1 MILTFDGSY
10 GSPSGARPWRN
21 LDRKSLLKGLEEGNM
36 KISALVIVGTLVIVG
51 CGTEPAP
58 PVGEQ
63 APPADE
69 WKAPT
74 NLFGGCI
81 LTTPIGEVPEDLY
94 TITDVVP
101 TDDIP
106 PFTKKLTVYGLTL
119 AAGDDASDDFMRLVA
134 KTITEIFPRA
144 EGLDLAKQEEVLRNQ
159 YLYKALIPVPV
170 GEDMSFFEEDQETFF
185 QLASQNSICDIIMSE
200 VPGQVMEVVEHILH
214 FVSDTGLH
222 YAFPAEWGIS
232 KESEIAVAM
241 NEAIEKGYYEVEQYG
256 DIDNEEEHHRVLIQE
271 FAYWAISTY
280 WDLQGAYG
288 PVGEAEWNIVTAAE
302 LKEKM
307 PALSD
312 MIERTVATVMVAPSL
327 ETLQQIGPTRAEE
340 REARD

>member
-1 MILTFDGSY
+1 MRTLIATVFIALFFV
-10 GSPSGARPWRN
+10 AC
-21 LDRKSLLKGLEEGNM
+21 GNQ
-36 KISALVIVGTLVIVG
+36 T
-51 CGTEPAP
+51 AP
-58 PVGEQ
+58 PTEG
-63 APPADE
+63 PDPATE
-69 WKAPT
+69 AGA
-74 NLFGGCI
+74 NHFGGCI
-81 LTTPIGEVPEDLY
+81 LTTPIGEVPDDLY
-94 TITDVVP
+94 LVTDIVA

-119 AAGDDASDDFMRLVA
+119 AARDDASDEFMLLVA
-134 KTITEIFPRA
+134 RTISEIFPRE

-170 GEDMSFFEEDQETFF
+170 GEDMSFIEEDEATFM
-185 QLASQNSICDIIMSE
+185 LTASQNSICDIIMSD

-232 KESEIAVAM
+232 KDSEIALAM

-256 DIDNEEEHHRVLIQE
+256 DIDNEEEYHRVLIQE

-280 WDLQGAYG
+280 WDLQEAYG
-288 PVGEAEWNIVTAAE
+288 PVGEAEWNIVTSAE
-302 LKEKM
+302 LEGKM
-307 PALSD
+307 PALHD

-327 ETLQQIGPTRAEE
+327 ETLQKIGPTRAEE
-340 REARD
+340 REANDS

>member
-1 MILTFDGSY
+1 M
-10 GSPSGARPWRN
+10 
-21 LDRKSLLKGLEEGNM
+21 
-36 KISALVIVGTLVIVG
+36 
-51 CGTEPAP
+51 
-58 PVGEQ
+58 
-63 APPADE
+63 PAD
-69 WKAPT
+69 
-74 NLFGGCI
+74 
-81 LTTPIGEVPEDLY
+81 
-94 TITDVVP
+94 
-101 TDDIP
+101 DIA

-134 KTITEIFPRA
+134 RAITEIFPQD
-144 EGLDLAKQEEVLRNQ
+144 ENLDLAKQEEILRNQ

-170 GEDMSFFEEDQETFF
+170 GEDMSFFEEDRETFM
-185 QLASQNSICDIIMSE
+185 QLAGENSICDIIMSD

-222 YAFPAEWGIS
+222 YAYPAEWGIS
-232 KESEIAVAM
+232 KDSEVAIAM
-241 NEAIEKGYYEVEQYG
+241 REAIEKGYYEIEQY
-256 DIDNEEEHHRVLIQE
+256 DEFDDEEEHLRVLIQE

-280 WDLQGAYG
+280 WDLQEAYG

-307 PALSD
+307 PALYE

-340 REARD
+340 RAARK